1 MPLKCQ
7 DPNTGVHTCTI
18 AHSHRHTRVHRH
30 AHVCRLLHT
39 DTVTETCKHGAN
51 LQVSRAPG
59 PWRSAQISFILHPVR
74 GRFLGKL
81 TEMQVT
87 WSPAFWKREEQ
98 PHSRIGSHTK
108 LGSPPPTPASTCRSP
123 QTVRRPASTESDDDS
138 ARHEGRRF
146 AECEGKPEASGRTGW
161 PQPLRGASLPPTPQH
176 GGEESCLGTSQR
188 PRRHPPR
195 HLPSLKSSAPP
206 LRLRS
211 HLGRGSIAGCAAG
224 AVTGP

>member
-1 MPLKCQ
+1 MPLKCR

-18 AHSHRHTRVHRH
+18 AHSHRHTCVHRH

-59 PWRSAQISFILHPVR
+59 PWRSAQISFILCLVQ

-81 TEMQVT
+81 TEMRVT

-98 PHSRIGSHTK
+98 PHSGIGSHTK
-108 LGSPPPTPASTCRSP
+108 LGSPPPTPASTCGSP
-123 QTVRRPASTESDDDS
+123 RTIRHPASTESDDDS

-161 PQPLRGASLPPTPQH
+161 PRPLRGASLLT
-176 GGEESCLGTSQR
+176 
-188 PRRHPPR
+188 HPPAR
-195 HLPSLKSSAPP
+195 W
-206 LRLRS
+206 
-211 HLGRGSIAGCAAG
+211 
-224 AVTGP
+224 